1 MSEKCDFCDGKV
13 IEKRIT
19 VDFHYKKN
27 LVIIENVPVKVCIE
41 CGEKYYDAKIWAEL
55 EKIAASTKNIK
66 RQIKVP
72 VKEFCAVN

>member
-1 MSEKCDFCDGKV
+1 MSEKCDFCDGEV